1 MAKFGF
7 IGMGNMASAIMNGLL
22 KSYAPGEILFSSVTP
37 PPKIHRFLCTSQG
50 ICLFKDL
57 TFHLCICMWSVCT

>member
-22 KSYAPGEILFSSVTP
+22 KSYAPEEILFSSAHEENMAEVTA
-37 PPKIHRFLCTSQG
+37 KAG
-50 ICLFKDL
+50 Y
-57 TFHLCICMWSVCT
+57 